1 MAFSTH
7 DIVPD
12 SPTNNFATWNK
23 SDEYASTLNLSE
35 GNLRV
40 YSDQATWWD
49 AYTTIS
55 MSQSGKYYCEM
66 HALSDAVQHCFG
78 VCTTS
83 AIDNL
88 GTGNGGVTYHTNFS
102 SGASY
107 YYGGGGNRVS
117 NVNGVQTVVS
127 SGTLL
132 SSSTNDIIGILLDL
146 DNDTVKFYID
156 NSLVGTTSSIISG
169 NYVFFYNYQMN
180 QNQSGVV
187 ANFGQ
192 DPTFGG
198 SKSPTTT
205 YTDANGIGAFYYDP
219 TAIDSEALALCTA
232 NLPEMTPDVDDD
244 TPQDYF
250 EAVTYTGNGTGQSIT
265 GIGFQPDLVWVK
277 KRSASGNHFLV
288 DSVSGANK
296 ELNSNNTAAQVNN
309 TGGIQSLNPTSFTV
323 GIDGGVNG
331 SSETYVAWCWKAGGA
346 PTADNSNTSGAMT
359 ANSVSLNGTL
369 QSNYTPAGSPTVY
382 PKRMSINTDAGF
394 SIVKY
399 TGTGSSADLPHGLN
413 KAPEFILIKNIE
425 VANSWAVYHVSLG
438 PQKQF
443 LLNSTNGSSSD
454 INGFDATPT
463 TNYVNLGSGA
473 SMDTNQT
480 GTHIMYCWHS
490 VEGYSKFGSYVG
502 NGSADGPFI
511 YTGFKPSFLIIKDT
525 TSAGGWFI
533 LDNARNQYNPVNSY
547 LLAQSSGTEDPNNST
562 VDYDFVSNGIKVR
575 ATSTNL
581 NTNNNVYIFM
591 AFAEMPFKYANA
603 R

>member
-12 SPTNNFATWNK
+12 SPTNNFC
-23 SDEYASTLNLSE
+23 TLNLLDEAGGLLFSE
-35 GNLRV
+35 GNLKI
-40 YSDQATWWD
+40 SANTGWD
-49 AYTTIS
+49 GSRANFSYPLT
-55 MSQSGKYYCEM
+55 GKWYWETFC
-66 HALSDAVQHCFG
+66 AARSTGVTVGILS
-78 VCTTS
+78 TS
-83 AIDNL
+83 AVIVGDLAASSNGYVYNSGDGSKYNNGSASSYGNTWGQNNIIGVL
-88 GTGNGGVTYHTNFS
+88 WDSDTATLTFYKDGISQGTAWSGLTGEFS
-102 SGASY
+102 PAI
-107 YYGGGGNRVS
+107 
-117 NVNGVQTVVS
+117 NVNGS
-127 SGTLL
+127 DSM
-132 SSSTNDIIGILLDL
+132 I
-146 DNDTVKFYID
+146 
-156 NSLVGTTSSIISG
+156 
-169 NYVFFYNYQMN
+169 
-180 QNQSGVV
+180 

-192 DPTFGG
+192 DPSFGG
-198 SKSPTTT
+198 ASNLPTGAGD
-205 YTDANGIGAFYYDP
+205 YDTDAAGNSTGGRFAYQPP
-219 TAIDSEALALCTA
+219 TDALALCTA
-232 NLPEMTPDVDDD
+232 NLPDFTPTVTDD